1 MKTGF
6 IVLVLIILLNGMNSV
21 RSQVRPSL
29 SISGGITVPSGEM
42 SGDLIMISDSG
53 LTFINSDFI
62 KNNYAVSTGVT
73 ISGSLKIPID
83 KRGFV
88 SGMLN
93 GAYTYFNAFSSSKL
107 GTTSE
112 SGVVVPVRYDNRFST
127 TTFGLGIELSPSK
140 NSKISPY
147 VNSEFTF
154 NILSLSLLKNDFA
167 SALFNDAFRM
177 GLNTGA
183 GVSVKLGDEY
193 SLEIGGNY
201 HMSNIFL
208 KSEGNSYNERVEFG
222 RENIPINDE
231 EGSFYS
237 NLSNPDSVPVQ
248 VSGTRKDANWWNFS
262 LGINILLGRS
272 SSSSN

>member
-1 MKTGF
+1 
-6 IVLVLIILLNGMNSV
+6 MN
-21 RSQVRPSL
+21 RIYSQVRPSL
-29 SISGGITVPSGEM
+29 SISGGITIPSGEM
-42 SGDLIMISDSG
+42 NGDLVMVSDSG
-53 LTFINSDFI
+53 LTYINSDFI
-62 KNNYAVSTGVT
+62 KSNYAVSTGVT
-73 ISGSLKIPID
+73 ISGTLKIPID
-83 KRGFV
+83 KNGFV
-88 SGMLN
+88 KGMLN
-93 GAYTYFNAFSSSKL
+93 GGYTYFNAFTSSKL
-107 GTTSE
+107 GATSE
-112 SGVVVPVRYDNRFST
+112 NGITVPVRYDNRFST
-127 TTFGLGIELSPSK
+127 TTFGLGVELTPVK

-147 VNSEFTF
+147 FNSEFTF

-167 SALFNDAFRM
+167 TVIFNDAFRM

-208 KSEGNSYNERVEFG
+208 KSEGNSYSERVEFG

-248 VSGTRKDANWWNFS
+248 VSGTRKNANWWNLS

-272 SSSSN
+272 SGPAKQIF